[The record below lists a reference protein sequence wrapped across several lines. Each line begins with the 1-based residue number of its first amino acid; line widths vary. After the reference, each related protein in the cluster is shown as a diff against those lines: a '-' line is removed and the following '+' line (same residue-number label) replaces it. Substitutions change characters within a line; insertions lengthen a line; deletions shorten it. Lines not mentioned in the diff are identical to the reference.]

1 MSRKNFDTP
10 SPMVDETLIVE
21 HLLAN
26 PDFFTRHP
34 EALEALHL
42 PHETGSAISLVERQ
56 VSVLRERNLEMRQ
69 RLNNLLTTAREN
81 DRLFE
86 KTKRLV
92 LALLEADTL
101 ATAVDALVHSLRAD
115 YDVQFHS
122 LLLLGEARELPPSA
136 AQVAGVDEA
145 HRHIGSLLRSNRA
158 ICGVLRREELRFLFG
173 ADADQIGSVAAV
185 PLCHSRVF
193 GILAIGNSDPNHYR
207 SSMGTLFLS
216 YLAEVLNRVCPPL
229 LRPHS

>member
-1 MSRKNFDTP
+1 MNRKNFDAP
-10 SPMVDETLIVE
+10 SPMIDETQIIE
-21 HLLAN
+21 HLLAH
-26 PDFFTRHP
+26 PDFFKRHP
-34 EALEALHL
+34 DALEALQL

-81 DRLFE
+81 DKLFE

-92 LALLEADTL
+92 LTLIEANSL
-101 ATAVDALVHSLRAD
+101 GAVVDALFHSLQAD
-115 YDVQFHS
+115 YDVQFHN
-122 LLLLGEARELPPSA
+122 LLLLGDAGTLPASNAR
-136 AQVAGVDEA
+136 VVGVDEA
-145 HRHIGSLLRSNRA
+145 HQHIGSLLRSNRA

-173 ADADQIGSVAAV
+173 ADADRIGSVAAV
-185 PLCHSRVF
+185 PLCHGRVF

-216 YLAEVLNRVCPPL
+216 YLAEVLNRTCPRL
-229 LRPHS
+229 LH